1 MLDAFL
7 HALSAVFVLVCVAGL
22 GWYSSSKGWY
32 DEAGKRLVSK
42 IVGLAIPFFLFYSIT
57 SKFTHAQLL
66 ELLRISRSEEHTSE
80 LQSPQ

>member
-22 GWYSSSKGWY
+22 GWYSSAKGWY

-57 SKFTHAQLL
+57 RSCWNCSASRGFLSWH
-66 ELLRISRSEEHTSE
+66 SRSTS
-80 LQSPQ
+80 SRPG